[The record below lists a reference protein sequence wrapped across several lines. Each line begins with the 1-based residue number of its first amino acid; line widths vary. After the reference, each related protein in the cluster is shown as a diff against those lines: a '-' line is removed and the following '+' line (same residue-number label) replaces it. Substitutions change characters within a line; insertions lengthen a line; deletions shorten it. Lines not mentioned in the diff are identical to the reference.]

1 MGGFIIGQ
9 IDNKLVPSEEV
20 APPEC
25 PSLLPAPDWDDLF
38 DLQWFNTLSA
48 HQHLPRRFKKISAS
62 VPHPKLVKSES
73 QRGAASALYV
83 FKAPHV
89 LLLGSQG

>member
-1 MGGFIIGQ
+1 MGGFIIEQ
-9 IDNKLVPSEEV
+9 LNNKLVPSEEE
-20 APPEC
+20 APPES
-25 PSLLPAPDWDDLF
+25 PSLLPAPDWDALF
-38 DLQWFNTLSA
+38 DLQWFNTPCA
-48 HQHLPRRFKKISAS
+48 HQHLPRRFKNISTS

-83 FKAPHV
+83 FKAPHM